1 MPELLTIDEV
11 ATVLRLENKDKVYE
25 LMKRGLPYIEG
36 VARGRLVLDEH
47 LWKWIR
53 SRAKEDDQSAGE

>member
-1 MPELLTIDEV
+1 MTVDEV
-11 ATVLRLENKDKVYE
+11 ARVLRLDSTEQVYR

-53 SRAKEDDQSAGE
+53 LQSRAIEQPDNESQVE